1 MKFVLPY
8 LFFMNANESHELN
21 VKILYKCEV
30 LILLSLKREK
40 SCHAFDYL

>member
-8 LFFMNANESHELN
+8 LFFMNANELN

-30 LILLSLKREK
+30 LILLPLKREK
-40 SCHAFDYL
+40 ACHVLDYV